1 MPKKINKEYIE
12 YICLNCLTG
21 FGNRKDYYERHINR
35 KNPCKKFTPTTQTI
49 AQDLLKN
56 NVSNDN
62 IEQMY
67 EKNEI
72 IKEKNNADINYPCEF
87 CEKIFSRKYNL
98 NRHLQ
103 ICKKNLKD
111 NVDSIKDN
119 DKLNFILERLKNL
132 ENENE
137 KLKKQMKKT
146 NKNTQ
151 PNINI
156 NQNNINPNININVV
170 NNNNIVNFNDMN
182 YNNVDKK
189 LFVGPILDRRLFG
202 KAIILKMIENIY
214 INENL
219 PEYQNLVITDK
230 NRGYVKIYNNGKWKT
245 DNIKTIDLVLNGIVE
260 HSKVII
266 DELYE
271 IYLNNNQVKNR
282 LSTSEKYINYCDLD
296 HLEDL
301 KEEQENDEADNKHE
315 IKRCV
320 EFRDMVLKDT
330 INLFH
335 DNKNILLKPKKNN
348 LINLI

>member
-1 MPKKINKEYIE
+1 MPKKVYKDYIE
-12 YICLNCLTG
+12 YICLICLMS
-21 FGNRKDYYERHINR
+21 FGNKKSNYEAHMNR
-35 KNPCKKFTPTTQTI
+35 KKPCVKKDINAIPQTPPNILQNTPVCLEIKQFDNVI
-49 AQDLLKN
+49 DN
-56 NVSNDN
+56 NNNGDN
-62 IEQMY
+62 I
-67 EKNEI
+67 
-72 IKEKNNADINYPCEF
+72 ASFPCEF
-87 CEKIFSRKYNL
+87 CHKTFTKKYSLTRHLDGRCKEKIDKNNL
-98 NRHLQ
+98 EQ
-103 ICKKNLKD
+103 D
-111 NVDSIKDN
+111 NKIKLD
-119 DKLNFILERLKNL
+119 LILERLKDL

-146 NKNTQ
+146 KTNSK

-170 NNNNIVNFNDMN
+170 NNNIVNFNDMN

-260 HSKVII
+260 HSKLIL
-266 DELYE
+266 DELYQ
-271 IYLNNNQVKNR
+271 IYLNNNQVQNR
-282 LSTSEKYINYCDLD
+282 LITSEKYINYCDLE
-296 HLEDL
+296 HLDELKDEQDNEDV
-301 KEEQENDEADNKHE
+301 DNKHE
-315 IKRCV
+315 IKRCI

-335 DNKNILLKPKKNN
+335 DNKNILLKPKKSN
-348 LINLI
+348 LIGLL